1 METHIANAERA
12 APHEDKPESVHIA
25 KAHDA
30 AERGHVATDRY
41 EYLLIIII
49 YASQPAD

>member
-1 METHIANAERA
+1 METHMANAATA

-41 EYLLIIII
+41 EGL
-49 YASQPAD
+49 ASH